1 MLGEIK
7 KIHFVGVGGI
17 GMSGMAELLFN
28 LGYKISGS
36 DLEQSD
42 ITNNLEEIG
51 IKVFI
56 GHNKN
61 NIEDIDLLVYSS
73 AVNLDNVE
81 IVKAKN
87 NNIPYIKRAEMLGE
101 LLKVKSNSVA
111 VAGTHGKTTTTSM
124 LGVIL
129 NTAKI
134 DPTIVV
140 GGIVQDF
147 KTNSVLGKGDTI
159 IVEADEYDKT
169 LLSLKPNRSIV
180 TNIDLEHVDCY
191 PNIDNLRQT
200 FLSFLNSIP
209 FFGMNVVCY
218 DDQNIKMI
226 IKDIKRPYIKY
237 GHSNECDVRYANP
250 RYDNFK
256 TSYDLFINN
265 NKVSRINLKVPG
277 KHNILNSLAAIC
289 IALDMEIP
297 IDIIKKGLFKY
308 EGVKR
313 RFEIKEKISNSNSK
327 LYVVD
332 DYAHHPS
339 EIKATIET
347 AKSNF
352 NLDKLIIVFQ
362 PHLYSRTKTF
372 YKEFADSLSSAD
384 VVILTDIYPSREKKI
399 DNVNSNMIFER
410 LDNKIDSYLL
420 SKTKIAKTI
429 QKIISD
435 SQDTMVIVMGAGDI
449 KNIIPKIKNAII
461 NKEQFNDK

>member
-209 FFGMNVVCY
+209 FFGMNVICY

-250 RYDNFK
+250 RYDNLK

-372 YKEFADSLSSAD
+372 YKEFADSLSNAD
-384 VVILTDIYPSREKKI
+384 TVILTDIYPSREKKI

>member
-209 FFGMNVVCY
+209 FFGMNVICY

-250 RYDNFK
+250 RYDNLK

>member
-209 FFGMNVVCY
+209 FFGMNVICY

-250 RYDNFK
+250 RYDNLK

-435 SQDTMVIVMGAGDI
+435 SQDTMVLVMGAGDI